1 MEKQKKVLF
10 VATVVKTHIN
20 VFHLP
25 YLKMLKEMGYKT
37 YVAAKNDFV
46 NEPCVIPYCDNY
58 IDIPFERSPLNK
70 RNITAY
76 RELKRL
82 IDEEH
87 FDIIHCHTPV
97 GGALTRL
104 AARKSQKKGTKVI
117 YTAHGFHFYKGA
129 PLKNWLLYY
138 PAEKLCSY
146 WTDVLITINKEDY
159 ALAQRKM
166 KAKKIVYVPG
176 VGIDLDKYS
185 TAAVNK
191 VEKRK
196 ELDVPNNAV
205 LLLSVGELNENKNH
219 ETVIRAVA
227 SLNDPR
233 ICYCIAGK
241 GDKKERLEALI
252 SELKLNN
259 KVKLLGYRSDI
270 NELLYAAD
278 IFVFPS
284 YREGLPVALMEA
296 MAHGMPIACSRI
308 RGNVDLIDEGKGGV
322 MFDPQSIDSVKDSIK
337 VLLDADWKE
346 MKKYNLEKI
355 KKFGLANVMSQIK
368 RVYEEILE

>member
-1 MEKQKKVLF
+1 MIREF
-10 VATVVKTHIN
+10 ATA
-20 VFHLP
+20 LP
-25 YLKMLKEMGYKT
+25 
-37 YVAAKNDFV
+37 
-46 NEPCVIPYCDNY
+46 
-58 IDIPFERSPLNK
+58 
-70 RNITAY
+70 
-76 RELKRL
+76 
-82 IDEEH
+82 
-87 FDIIHCHTPV
+87 
-97 GGALTRL
+97 
-104 AARKSQKKGTKVI
+104 
-117 YTAHGFHFYKGA
+117 
-129 PLKNWLLYY
+129 
-138 PAEKLCSY
+138 
-146 WTDVLITINKEDY
+146 
-159 ALAQRKM
+159 
-166 KAKKIVYVPG
+166 
-176 VGIDLDKYS
+176 
-185 TAAVNK
+185 
-191 VEKRK
+191 
-196 ELDVPNNAV
+196 
-205 LLLSVGELNENKNH
+205 
-219 ETVIRAVA
+219 
-227 SLNDPR
+227 
-233 ICYCIAGK
+233 GK

>member
-25 YLKMLKEMGYKT
+25 YLKMLKEMGYTT

-58 IDIPFERSPLNK
+58 VDVPFERNPLNK

-76 RELKRL
+76 RELKKL
-82 IDEEH
+82 IDEEE

-104 AARKSQKKGTKVI
+104 AARKSRKHGTKVI

-146 WTDVLITINKEDY
+146 RTDVLITINKEDY
-159 ALAQRKM
+159 ALAKKKM

-176 VGIDLDKYS
+176 VGIDLEKYS
-185 TAAVNK
+185 GVSVNK
-191 VEKRK
+191 SAKREELGVPEK
-196 ELDVPNNAV
+196 AI
-205 LLLSVGELNENKNH
+205 LLLSVGELNKNKNH
-219 ETVIRAVA
+219 ETVIRAIDK
-227 SLNDPR
+227 LKNKN
-233 ICYCIAGK
+233 IHYIIAGRGNK
-241 GDKKERLEALI
+241 NDRLEEI
-252 SELKLNN
+252 IKELKLENQIQ
-259 KVKLLGYRSDI
+259 LLGYRTDVD
-270 NELLYAAD
+270 ELYAAAD
-278 IFVFPS
+278 IFIFPS
-284 YREGLPVALMEA
+284 YREGLPVSLMEA
-296 MAHGMPIACSRI
+296 MASGLPCVVSRI
-308 RGNVDLIDEGKGGV
+308 RGNTDLFDDNSL
-322 MFDPQSIDSVKDSIK
+322 MFDPHSVDECRNAIKK
-337 VLLDADWKE
+337 VLNSDMEAFGKIQR
-346 MKKYNLEKI
+346 EKI
-355 KKFGLANVMSQIK
+355 EDFKLSAIMEKVKKIYIS
-368 RVYEEILE
+368 